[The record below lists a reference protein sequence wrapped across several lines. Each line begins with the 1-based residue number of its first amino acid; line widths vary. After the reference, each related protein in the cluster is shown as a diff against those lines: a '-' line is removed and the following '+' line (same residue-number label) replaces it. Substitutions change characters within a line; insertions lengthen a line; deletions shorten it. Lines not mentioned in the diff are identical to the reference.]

1 MNAAKHIY
9 CYPFTDVGNSYINKN
24 VELWRSMGY
33 VVGACPDALLRD
45 WRVPRARKVIV
56 LNWYEDW
63 MLRARRSPLLSL
75 AWAALLLAV
84 FVVSAKNLVWV
95 RHNHQPHDAKNRSAA
110 RSILVF
116 LLARAANTVITHR
129 AVPGIDS
136 RVIPHPLVIDPA
148 HAATATRDIEFL
160 WFGMVREYKGLE
172 NLLRL
177 WPGPKPLLMFG
188 KSADPALSAR
198 LRGVI
203 AGRGLAHVAWHD
215 RFIPDD
221 ELNLLLRRARF
232 VVLAHDDQTIIV
244 SGAFYHAIACGANV
258 IVRDS
263 DFGRYAAGQHSY
275 AHLVD
280 LANLEAG
287 LAGLGYVP
295 SAHIQHDATRL
306 YGDGACRA
314 AWAGVL

>member
-1 MNAAKHIY
+1 MSEARHIY

-24 VELWRSMGY
+24 IELWRSMGY
-33 VVGACPDALLRD
+33 HVSACPGGVLRD
-45 WRVPRARKVIV
+45 WRVPRARKTII

-63 MLRARRSPLLSL
+63 MLRSRRRPLLSL
-75 AWAALLLAV
+75 LWAALLLGLFAL
-84 FVVSAKNLVWV
+84 SASNLIWV
-95 RHNHQPHDAKNRSAA
+95 RHNHHPHDTFA
-110 RSILVF
+110 RSRARRILVF
-116 LLARAANTVITHR
+116 LLGKAASSVITHR

-148 HAATATRDIEFL
+148 HAATAARDIEFL

-177 WPGPKPLLMFG
+177 WPGRKPLLMFG

-221 ELNLLLRRARF
+221 ELNQLLRRARF

-263 DFGRYAAGQHSY
+263 DFGRHAAGLHSY

-280 LANLEAG
+280 LADLEAG
-287 LAGLGYVP
+287 LAGLGYVA
-295 SAHIQHDATRL
+295 SAYIQEDAARL